1 MYAPVARGKA
11 SGDVV
16 TMTKIKAD
24 KSTTLIDF
32 SRLARGLT
40 VFGVVVALTGV
51 AAPFHDALNGVVVI
65 KAVAEEAPAKR
76 QKTRRVPSLSERVY
90 KKLGEGQELIDAKDY
105 EGAQALIVEA
115 LDRSK
120 RYNEN
125 EIANLHNMLGYIYYL
140 KEDYDGALREYKIVA
155 AQGEKIPEGLE
166 TTTLYTVAQLSYV
179 QEDYE
184 EALRYMEIWI
194 SKAQNPSS
202 DPRFFMATVYYQMK
216 DYDKAIEQMELG
228 MQIAEERGTT
238 VKEQQWS
245 LLTFL
250 YFEKEDWPNVIET
263 LKVMVE
269 KFPKREHWVRL
280 AGVYGQEGY
289 EKEQMYAL
297 ESAYSL
303 GFFERKTDYT
313 NLAGL
318 LMQEEVPYRAAKVL
332 VAGLKAENVERDAKN
347 LQALGQAWQL
357 SQEVDNAI
365 DVYEEAA
372 ELSEDGKIYERL
384 SYLYLEDDQFA
395 RCVESASGALDK
407 GGLRKVQSVHVVKG
421 MCQYN
426 MQRLTAARD
435 SFVQCRRVARSEDDK
450 ASQRTCGQWITFIDR
465 EKARLEALAA
475 AG

>member
-1 MYAPVARGKA
+1 
-11 SGDVV
+11 
-16 TMTKIKAD
+16 MTKIKAD
-24 KSTTLIDF
+24 KSAALADF
-32 SRLARGLT
+32 TRLVRSLT
-40 VFGVVVALTGV
+40 VFGVVVALTGAV
-51 AAPFHDALNGVVVI
+51 APFQGGVDVAYVVG
-65 KAVAEEAPAKR
+65 AMAEEAPARK

-90 KKLGEGQELIDAKDY
+90 RKLGEGQELIDVKDY
-105 EGAQALIVEA
+105 NGAQTLILEA

-125 EIANLHNMLGYIYYL
+125 EVANLHNMLGYIYYL
-140 KEDYDGALREYKIVA
+140 KEEYDSALREYKIVA

-179 QEDYE
+179 QEDYD

-202 DPRFFMATVYYQMK
+202 APRFFLATVYYQK
-216 DYDKAIEQMELG
+216 NDYDRAIEQMELG
-228 MQIAEERGTT
+228 IRIAEERGTT

-250 YFEKEDWPNVIET
+250 YFEKEDWPNVIDT
-263 LKVMVE
+263 LKIMVE
-269 KFPKREHWVRL
+269 RFPKREHWVRL

-297 ESAYSL
+297 ESAYTL

-332 VAGLKAENVERDAKN
+332 VAGLNAEAVERDAKS

-357 SQEVDNAI
+357 SQEVDSAI
-365 DVYEEAA
+365 EVYEAA
-372 ELSEDGKIYERL
+372 AKLSEDGKIYERL

-395 RCVESASGALDK
+395 RCVDSASGALDK
-407 GGLRKVQSVHVVKG
+407 GGLRKTQSVHIVKG

-426 MQRLTAARD
+426 MERLTAARD
-435 SFVQCRRVARSEDDK
+435 SFVQCRRVARREDDK
-450 ASQRTCGQWITFIDR
+450 SSQRTCGQWITFIDR